1 MSSTNSINLI
11 KWIKKKSKTLKKIN
25 DQSGKM
31 MFVII
36 IKKYPLNIFKMSQ
49 WSYLIK
55 KKYILNENEIIS

>member
-1 MSSTNSINLI
+1 MN
-11 KWIKKKSKTLKKIN
+11 KKKSKTLKKIN

-55 KKYILNENEIIS
+55 KKYIKWEWDNLIKKSNSITSK

>member
-1 MSSTNSINLI
+1 MN
-11 KWIKKKSKTLKKIN
+11 KKKSKTLKKIN

-55 KKYILNENEIIS
+55 KNILNENEIIS

>member
-1 MSSTNSINLI
+1 MN
-11 KWIKKKSKTLKKIN
+11 KKKSKTLKKIN

-55 KKYILNENEIIS
+55 KIYIKWEWDNLIKKSNSITSK